1 MKISQKEAIE
11 LCNTVEIKL
20 VESSYPQGLK
30 ELSPKKIKT
39 RIKNSED
46 ASSYWNDRYIKLSK
60 ELGDKKKSGKM
71 VPLLPELKMESFKRK
86 SLLFKECADRY
97 KNALRVLEKTKLPRN
112 TASKKRK

>member
-1 MKISQKEAIE
+1 MKISPKEANE

-46 ASSYWNDRYIKLSK
+46 AENYWNDRYQKLSQ
-60 ELGDKKKSGKM
+60 ELTAKKKSGKM

-86 SLLFKECADRY
+86 SQLFKECAERY
-97 KNALRVLEKTKLPRN
+97 RIALKALEKNKSPRN
-112 TASKKRK
+112 NAPK